1 MVYDKI
7 ESDEDM
13 AALFP
18 TSVKARAIFNRFN
31 KTVTDTNYLN
41 MANDFLDEADEYIKA
56 LERVQK
62 DLHFINTQFDEIE
75 DEKEF
80 IAEVKDELEK
90 TGSDMTAF
98 NQKRDLWRQ
107 ARESDLVR
115 NAQMMRQTTQEIKD
129 LYYHLMQHSAE
140 QLSEACVELLNRADA
155 LRQKC
160 SAYPEEWNVS
170 IYNKVKG
177 IEQSYQKLTAID
189 ARLGDGWSIRCR
201 NINMQLRDMEYKLQ
215 QVKIDAQNLDIWEME
230 INTTDPNPA
239 PKPQQNPVLQPNP
252 APGIPP
258 QPAPQPVPQPKVYKM
273 RSKMPHG
280 KCSVAEYRSWLQ
292 QQLMLVSK
300 MGKDDEVDF
309 EE

>member
-62 DLHFINTQFDEIE
+62 DLHFIDTQFDEIE

-115 NAQMMRQTTQEIKD
+115 NTQMMRQTTQEIKD

-140 QLSEACVELLNRADA
+140 RLAEACVDLLNEADV

-160 SAYPEEWNVS
+160 DAYPKEWNTA
-170 IYNKVKG
+170 IYNKVAGLERNYKR
-177 IEQSYQKLTAID
+177 LTAIKVD
-189 ARLGDGWSIRCR
+189 LDRGWKVRCC
-201 NINMQLRDMEYKLQ
+201 NTNMQLRDMEYKLQ
-215 QVKIDAQNLDIWEME
+215 QVQNDTQNLALWEME
-230 INTTDPNPA
+230 INAADPTPT
-239 PKPQQNPVLQPNP
+239 PKPKP
-252 APGIPP
+252 APGTQPI
-258 QPAPQPVPQPKVYKM
+258 PAPQSAPQPKVYKM

-280 KCSVAEYRSWLQ
+280 KCSVTEYRNWLR
-292 QQLMLVSK
+292 QQLLLVAK
-300 MGKDDEVDF
+300 MGSDDEVNF